1 MGFDPPPQTQSKTML
16 SENCFKESTPD
27 VQNWEIFQQ
36 LEAIEEAVAAEGG
49 FPIPTYDF
57 IDLNYYG
64 ATNNISTVVF
74 KDGGSGGTTVGTL
87 TLTYTPTQPPVDD
100 DALLDTVT
108 LT

>member
-1 MGFDPPPQTQSKTML
+1 MAL

-27 VQNWEIFQQ
+27 VQNWEILNQI
-36 LEAIEEAVAAEGG
+36 ETSATAIEEAIQAAQG
-49 FPIPTYDF
+49 FQLPPYDF
-57 IDLNYYG
+57 IDLDYYG

-74 KDGGSGGTTVGTL
+74 KDGGSGGTVVGTL

-108 LT
+108 LS

>member
-1 MGFDPPPQTQSKTML
+1 MAL

-27 VQNWEIFQQ
+27 VQNWEILNQI
-36 LEAIEEAVAAEGG
+36 ETSATAIEEAIQAAQG
-49 FPIPTYDF
+49 FQLPPYDF
-57 IDLNYYG
+57 IDLDYYG

-108 LT
+108 LS

>member
-1 MGFDPPPQTQSKTML
+1 MAL

-27 VQNWEIFQQ
+27 VQNWEILQQ
-36 LEAIEEAVAAEGG
+36 LEAIEAAVEAGGG

-57 IDLNYYG
+57 IDLNYIG
-64 ATNNISTVVF
+64 STNNIGTVIF
-74 KDGGSGGTTVGTL
+74 KEGGSGGTTVGTL
-87 TLTYTPTQPPVDD
+87 TLTYVGGVPTDD

>member
-1 MGFDPPPQTQSKTML
+1 MAL

-27 VQNWEIFQQ
+27 VQNWEILNQIETSA
-36 LEAIEEAVAAEGG
+36 EAIEEAIQAAQG
-49 FPIPTYDF
+49 FQIPPYDF
-57 IDLNYYG
+57 IDLDYYG

-108 LT
+108 LS

>member
-36 LEAIEEAVAAEGG
+36 LGAIEEAVAAEGG

-57 IDLNYYG
+57 IDLNYIG
-64 ATNNISTVVF
+64 ATNNIGTVIF

-87 TLTYTPTQPPVDD
+87 TLTYVGGVPADD

>member
-1 MGFDPPPQTQSKTML
+1 MAL

-27 VQNWEIFQQ
+27 VQNWEILNQI
-36 LEAIEEAVAAEGG
+36 ENSATAIEEAIQAAQG
-49 FPIPTYDF
+49 FQIPPYDF
-57 IDLNYYG
+57 IDLDYYG

-74 KDGGSGGTTVGTL
+74 KDGGSGGTVVGTL

-108 LT
+108 LS

>member
-1 MGFDPPPQTQSKTML
+1 MAL

-27 VQNWEIFQQ
+27 VQNWEILNQI
-36 LEAIEEAVAAEGG
+36 ETSATAIEEAIQAAQG
-49 FPIPTYDF
+49 FQIPPYDF
-57 IDLNYYG
+57 IDLDYYG

-108 LT
+108 LS

>member
-1 MGFDPPPQTQSKTML
+1 MAL

-27 VQNWEIFQQ
+27 VQNWEILNQIETSA
-36 LEAIEEAVAAEGG
+36 EAIEEAIQAAQG
-49 FPIPTYDF
+49 FQLPPYDF
-57 IDLNYYG
+57 IDLDYYG

-108 LT
+108 LS

>member
-1 MGFDPPPQTQSKTML
+1 MAL

-27 VQNWEIFQQ
+27 VQNWELLQQ
-36 LEAIEEAVAAEGG
+36 GVAIEEAIQATQG
-49 FPIPTYDF
+49 FQIPPYDF
-57 IDLNYYG
+57 IDLDYYG

-74 KDGGSGGTTVGTL
+74 KDGGSGGTIVGTL

-108 LT
+108 LS

>member
-1 MGFDPPPQTQSKTML
+1 
-16 SENCFKESTPD
+16 
-27 VQNWEIFQQ
+27 
-36 LEAIEEAVAAEGG
+36 
-49 FPIPTYDF
+49 
-57 IDLNYYG
+57 
-64 ATNNISTVVF
+64 VF

>member
-1 MGFDPPPQTQSKTML
+1 MAL

-27 VQNWEIFQQ
+27 VQNWEILNQIETSA
-36 LEAIEEAVAAEGG
+36 EAIEEAIQAAQG
-49 FPIPTYDF
+49 FQIPPYDF
-57 IDLNYYG
+57 IDLDYYG

-74 KDGGSGGTTVGTL
+74 KDGGSGGTVVGTL

-108 LT
+108 LS